1 MPPDKLG
8 RFMRSQEFLNRA
20 NEAIARAVRDLHLKG
35 IRTSYL
41 DRKTGRVVDVAPD
54 RPKTADS

>member
-1 MPPDKLG
+1 
-8 RFMRSQEFLNRA
+8 MRSQEFLNRA